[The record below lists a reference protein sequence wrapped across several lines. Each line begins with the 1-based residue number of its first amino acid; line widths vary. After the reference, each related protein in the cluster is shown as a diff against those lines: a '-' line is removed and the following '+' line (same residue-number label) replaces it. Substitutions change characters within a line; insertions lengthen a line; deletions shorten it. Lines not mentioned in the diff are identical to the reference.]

1 MSSSQRP
8 KLAELKVGIFVIT
21 ACTILAAAIFAIGS
35 QVGLFQEKFWAMT
48 YLNNVSGLKP
58 GDIVLLNGVEVG
70 NVMDVDIG
78 EPGQILDTAQN
89 QRISREIEQIEITS
103 RENRKFAET
112 AAARVAE
119 LEKQLEAL
127 SRQKDHSPADKERL
141 EAEHQSAKERFSS
154 WDNLLVR
161 DERTL
166 ERAYSRLQNIEVQMR
181 INAEYQGWVSAD
193 SRISLGSIG
202 LLGDKYI
209 EISLGRTSALSQIV
223 QRREEH
229 WWGTKTRDLVL
240 IAGTPQAS
248 FGEIVTGANDV
259 LANVETLSAQLDMMM
274 SSFNSEQ
281 GTIGKFINDPSV
293 YNNLEEASTVFTT
306 TLNEISD
313 FVSRI
318 EQGEGTISSLIKDEE
333 MYTNLN
339 LSIASL
345 EELLAVL
352 KEGEGTFAQFVN
364 DPLVFEKTE
373 ELLTK
378 VNMIADDIRSGK
390 GTIGKLATDDQIYIS
405 AKDSFMKLDRLL
417 GEIEEGRGT
426 LGQLAQSD
434 ELYDNLNTLA
444 SELVK
449 FMYDFRQDPKKFLTI
464 KFELF

>member
-8 KLAELKVGIFVIT
+8 RLAELKVGIFVIT

-48 YLNNVSGLKP
+48 YLNNASGLKP

-78 EPGQILDTAQN
+78 EPGQILDTVQN

-103 RENRKFAET
+103 QENRKFAET
-112 AAARVAE
+112 AAARVTE
-119 LEKQLEAL
+119 LENQLETL
-127 SRQKDHSPADKERL
+127 SRQEDHSPADRERL
-141 EAEHQSAKERFSS
+141 EAELQSAKERFSS
-154 WDNLLVR
+154 WDNLIVR
-161 DERTL
+161 DERL
-166 ERAYSRLQNIEVQMR
+166 MERAYSRLQNVEVQVR
-181 INAEYQGWVSAD
+181 ISAEYRGWVSAD

-229 WWGTKTRDLVL
+229 WWGTQTRDLVL

-248 FGEIVTGANDV
+248 FGEIITGANDV
-259 LANVETLSAQLDMMM
+259 LANVETLSSQLDRMM

-293 YNNLEEASTVFTT
+293 YNNLEQAATVFTA
-306 TLNEISD
+306 TLTEISD
-313 FVSRI
+313 FVSRM
-318 EQGEGTISSLIKDEE
+318 EQGEGTISSLINDEE

-364 DPLVFEKTE
+364 DPSIFEKTE
-373 ELLTK
+373 KLLTK
-378 VNMIADDIRSGK
+378 VNIIADDIRDGK

-405 AKDSFMKLDRLL
+405 ARDTFMKLDKLL
-417 GEIEEGRGT
+417 SEIEQGHGT
-426 LGQLAQSD
+426 LGQLAQND
-434 ELYDNLNTLA
+434 ELYDNLNILT

-449 FMYDFRQDPKKFLTI
+449 FMYDFRQDPKKFLSI